1 MFLQYNL
8 NYRKGAATMSN
19 NRQAPYDD
27 GDIYK
32 GFFFTRIKQT
42 VYKWWCVIYKPVY
55 KLMHHGNWPEEK
67 EPGYVPP
74 KKDEP
79 TSDFAAQMAEKIM
92 HEKQDAIAETIA
104 QQMHTANTQNAAP
117 VQNDSTASDDSSTV
131 TNGWDDSVD
140 TSGMSTES
148 VDLAKEIMERL
159 AREAAED
166 EAKKQA
172 EIDKARQSAAEKER
186 LEEIM
191 RSNKVDI
198 SQYIEKGRAQAHQPP
213 SDSNTN

>member
-1 MFLQYNL
+1 MNHNQ
-8 NYRKGAATMSN
+8 
-19 NRQAPYDD
+19 QAPYDD

-32 GFFFTRIKQT
+32 GFFFTRIKRT

-55 KLMHHGNWPEEK
+55 KLIHHGNWPEEK

-74 KKDEP
+74 KKEDDS
-79 TSDFAAQMAEKIM
+79 SDFAAQMADKILN
-92 HEKQDAIAETIA
+92 EKQDNINETISSQINA
-104 QQMHTANTQNAAP
+104 ANTQSPAP
-117 VQNDSTASDDSSTV
+117 VQSMPVQNENPASEDSSTAI
-131 TNGWDDSVD
+131 NGWDDSVD

-172 EIDKARQSAAEKER
+172 EIDKAKQSAAEKER

-198 SQYIEKGRAQAHQPP
+198 SQYIEEGRALQTSA
-213 SDSNTN
+213 DVDNN

>member
-1 MFLQYNL
+1 
-8 NYRKGAATMSN
+8 MSQK
-19 NRQAPYDD
+19 RQAPYDN

-32 GFFFTRIKQT
+32 GFFFTRVKQT
-42 VYKWWCVIYKPVY
+42 VYKWWCVVYKPVY
-55 KLMHHGNWPEEK
+55 KLVHHGHWPEEK

-74 KKDEP
+74 KKDDT

-92 HEKQDAIAETIA
+92 QEKQDNINETISN
-104 QQMHTANTQNAAP
+104 QISTPNTQSTVPVQSTP
-117 VQNDSTASDDSSTV
+117 VQNEISSSDDSSTV
-131 TNGWDDSVD
+131 IEAWDDSVD
-140 TSGMSTES
+140 TSGMSAES

-172 EIDKARQSAAEKER
+172 EIDRARQSADEKAR
-186 LEEIM
+186 LDEIM

-198 SQYIEKGRAQAHQPP
+198 SQYIEEGKALQSTTEHE
-213 SDSNTN
+213 NN

>member
-1 MFLQYNL
+1 
-8 NYRKGAATMSN
+8 MSR
-19 NRQAPYDD
+19 NRQAPYTDD
-27 GDIYK
+27 DIYK
-32 GFFFTRIKQT
+32 GFFFTRVKQT

-55 KLMHHGNWPEEK
+55 KLVHHGKWPEEK

-74 KKDEP
+74 KKDDAA
-79 TSDFAAQMAEKIM
+79 SDFAA
-92 HEKQDAIAETIA
+92 
-104 QQMHTANTQNAAP
+104 QNAAP
-117 VQNDSTASDDSSTV
+117 VQNEITASDDSSTA
-131 TNGWDDSVD
+131 TNSWDDSVD
-140 TSGMSTES
+140 TSGMSNES

-172 EIDKARQSAAEKER
+172 EIDKAKQAAAEKER

-198 SQYIEKGRAQAHQPP
+198 SQYIEEGRAQQTPADFQ
-213 SDSNTN
+213 NN

>member
-1 MFLQYNL
+1 
-8 NYRKGAATMSN
+8 MSHN
-19 NRQAPYDD
+19 KKAPYDG

-32 GFFFTRIKQT
+32 GFFFTHVKRT

-55 KLMHHGNWPEEK
+55 KLIHHGDWPKEK

-74 KKDEP
+74 REDNSA
-79 TSDFAAQMAEKIM
+79 SDFAAQMAEQIIQ
-92 HEKQDAIAETIA
+92 ENQENINETISN
-104 QQMHTANTQNAAP
+104 QINTQNAVPAQSMP
-117 VQNDSTASDDSSTV
+117 VQNDSPASDDSSTAI
-131 TNGWDDSVD
+131 NGWDDSVD
-140 TSGMSTES
+140 ISGMTEGA

-172 EIDKARQSAAEKER
+172 EIDKAKQSAAEKQR

-198 SQYIEKGRAQAHQPP
+198 SQYIEEGRALQTSA
-213 SDSNTN
+213 DADNN

>member
-1 MFLQYNL
+1 
-8 NYRKGAATMSN
+8 MSHN
-19 NRQAPYDD
+19 KQAPYDD

-32 GFFFTRIKQT
+32 GFFFTRVKRT

-55 KLMHHGNWPEEK
+55 KLVHHGNWPEEK

-74 KKDEP
+74 KKEDA
-79 TSDFAAQMAEKIM
+79 TSDFAAQMADKII
-92 HEKQDAIAETIA
+92 HEKQESINETISS
-104 QQMHTANTQNAAP
+104 QMNTTNTQSAVP
-117 VQNDSTASDDSSTV
+117 VQSTPTQSESSASDDSSTV
-131 TNGWDDSVD
+131 IEAWDDSVD

-172 EIDKARQSAAEKER
+172 EIEKAKQSAAEKER

-198 SQYIEKGRAQAHQPP
+198 SQYIEEGRARQTPT
-213 SDSNTN
+213 DFDNN

>member
-1 MFLQYNL
+1 
-8 NYRKGAATMSN
+8 MSR
-19 NRQAPYDD
+19 NRQAPYNDN
-27 GDIYK
+27 DIYK
-32 GFFFTRIKQT
+32 GFFFTHVRQT

-55 KLMHHGNWPEEK
+55 KLVHHGNWPEEK

-74 KKDEP
+74 KKDDA
-79 TSDFAAQMAEKIM
+79 TSDFAAQMAEQIM
-92 HEKQDAIAETIA
+92 HERQATVNETISN
-104 QQMHTANTQNAAP
+104 QVNTANTQSAAPEPITP
-117 VQNDSTASDDSSTV
+117 VQNENTASDDSSTAI
-131 TNGWDDSVD
+131 NGWDDSVD

-172 EIDKARQSAAEKER
+172 EIDKAKQAAEEKER

-198 SQYIEKGRAQAHQPP
+198 SQYIEEGRAHQDPAY
-213 SDSNTN
+213 SNNN

>member
-1 MFLQYNL
+1 
-8 NYRKGAATMSN
+8 MSHN
-19 NRQAPYDD
+19 KKAPYDD

-55 KLMHHGNWPEEK
+55 KLVHHGDWPEEK

-74 KKDEP
+74 KKEDA
-79 TSDFAAQMAEKIM
+79 TSDFAAQMADKIIN
-92 HEKQDAIAETIA
+92 EKQESINETISN
-104 QQMHTANTQNAAP
+104 QMNTTNTQSAVP
-117 VQNDSTASDDSSTV
+117 VQSAPAQSTSTQSESSASDDSSTV
-131 TNGWDDSVD
+131 IEAWDDSVD
-140 TSGMSTES
+140 TSGMSAES

-172 EIDKARQSAAEKER
+172 EIDKAKQSAAEKQR

-198 SQYIEKGRAQAHQPP
+198 SQYIEEGRALQSSA
-213 SDSNTN
+213 DVNNN

>member
-1 MFLQYNL
+1 
-8 NYRKGAATMSN
+8 MSQK
-19 NRQAPYDD
+19 RQAPYDN

-32 GFFFTRIKQT
+32 GFFFTRVKQT
-42 VYKWWCVIYKPVY
+42 VYKWWCVVYKPVY
-55 KLMHHGNWPEEK
+55 KLVHHGNWPEEK

-74 KKDEP
+74 EKEDAA
-79 TSDFAAQMAEKIM
+79 SDFAAQMADKIM
-92 HEKQDAIAETIA
+92 QEKQSSVNETISSQINTTPA
-104 QQMHTANTQNAAP
+104 QSTESVQSAPAQSTSTQSASS
-117 VQNDSTASDDSSTV
+117 VSDDSATV
-131 TNGWDDSVD
+131 IEAWDDSVD

-172 EIDKARQSAAEKER
+172 EIDKAKQSAAEKAR
-186 LEEIM
+186 LDEIM

-198 SQYIEKGRAQAHQPP
+198 SQYIEEGRARQT
-213 SDSNTN
+213 STDFDNN